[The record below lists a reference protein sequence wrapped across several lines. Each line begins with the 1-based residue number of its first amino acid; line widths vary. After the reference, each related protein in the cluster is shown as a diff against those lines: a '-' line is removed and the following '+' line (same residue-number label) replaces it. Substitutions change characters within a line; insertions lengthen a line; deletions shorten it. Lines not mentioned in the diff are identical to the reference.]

1 VPEHLR
7 MRGFDRDLIRAGHYG
22 QRPCEPHQQAEH
34 MAAPTRPATYR
45 KKSLPMR
52 SRSLIADL
60 DASSILL
67 ISHFFCSTAPQAF
80 SRPDQERRSRRAE
93 TLSRLAALERPPLGW
108 S

>member
-1 VPEHLR
+1 MPQHCR
-7 MRGFDRDLIRAGHYG
+7 MRVFDRDLIRAGHYG

-45 KKSLPMR
+45 KKR